1 VTDDLISLRKM
12 QVMSWVY
19 LAVLMLGAGIIH
31 SMFFAW
37 SVFVGGVISIVSF
50 WVCHN
55 DVIHFIGTLTST
67 PDDQGEK
74 TRMKRGKAGY
84 LIKFWFRIAI
94 IGVVLLVFIKYQKV
108 NIFGLILG
116 LSTVVFT
123 ITFTAV
129 NVARRYFFSGRR

>member
-1 VTDDLISLRKM
+1 MTEDLISLRKM

-19 LAVLMLGAGIIH
+19 LAVLMLGAGILH
-31 SMFFAW
+31 STFFAW
-37 SVFVGGVISIVSF
+37 SVFVGGVISILSF

-55 DVIHFIGTLTST
+55 DVIHFIGSLTST
-67 PDDQGEK
+67 PDSQGENAM
-74 TRMKRGKAGY
+74 MKRGKAGY
-84 LIKFWFRIAI
+84 LVKFWVRIAI

>member
-1 VTDDLISLRKM
+1 MTDDLISLQKM

-19 LAVLMLGAGIIH
+19 LAVLMLGAGIFH

-37 SVFVGGVISIVSF
+37 SVFVGGVISIISF

-55 DVIHFIGTLTST
+55 DVIHFIGTLTLT
-67 PDDQGEK
+67 PDSQGEK
-74 TRMKRGKAGY
+74 AKMKRGKAGY
-84 LIKFWFRIAI
+84 LIKFWIRIAI

>member
-37 SVFVGGVISIVSF
+37 SVFVGGVISIISF

-67 PDDQGEK
+67 PDSQGEQA
-74 TRMKRGKAGY
+74 RMKRGKAGY
-84 LIKFWFRIAI
+84 LIKFWVRIAI

>member
-1 VTDDLISLRKM
+1 MTDDLISLRKM

-37 SVFVGGVISIVSF
+37 SVFVGGVISIISF

-84 LIKFWFRIAI
+84 LIKFWVRIAI